1 MNKETILRR
10 ISYIGLALLILLLVA
25 LAGRGI
31 YGFYTSYKMKK
42 LPTVNYKFGVNDTEL
57 ITLHDTLII
66 GGIRYYPEVKGG
78 VNYYAPNEAQ
88 GEKISEYWGGGVD
101 NRIFVDSVKVQGILN
116 ILDGLDLAKI
126 EQDKKIDAIHERES
140 YNGKRVWLTLQ
151 TSSKSYNLH
160 IFDRYIYAYT
170 PWDEVETV
178 YYIQNFDKDNTPED
192 LIMAI
197 AG

>member
-10 ISYIGLALLILLLVA
+10 ISYIGLALLILLLAA

-31 YGFYTSYKMKK
+31 YGFYTTYKMKK
-42 LPTVNYKFGVNDTEL
+42 LPTLNYKFGINDTEL

-66 GGIRYYPEVKGG
+66 GGIRYYPEVKGD

-88 GEKISEYWGGGVD
+88 GEKISEYWGGSVD
-101 NRIFVDSVKVQGILN
+101 NRIFVDPVKVQGILN

-140 YNGKRVWLTLQ
+140 YNGKRVWVTVQ

-178 YYIQNFDKDNTPED
+178 YYIQNYDKDNTPED